1 MQNAA
6 QFYSELD
13 EMFANHAGADAIES
27 YLLRKLAET
36 QVSSEITADAK
47 TRQEITADAK
57 SQQEAAK
64 VAVTDETKL
73 AAASTAATKTS
84 AANAETNPL
93 QLSIL
98 NELMGFYRSRGEH
111 AKNQPII
118 NRALNLADSMHLA
131 GTEAGTTTLINA
143 ATSLRA
149 AGDYNRAEKIYTQ
162 ALNESAAT
170 LGPKNRKLAALH
182 NNLSMLYSETGR
194 TSEAIEELNQALE
207 ILQNTST
214 DPDHDIDIAATHT
227 NLALA
232 MLQKYSQE
240 RSQNSSQERTQKSDA
255 NTNAVPVSEILETAF
270 NHASTSIRMYVAGNN
285 ENQPHYASAL
295 AGFAQVQ
302 CARGE
307 YAQAA
312 ESYGKAL
319 DLIAEC
325 YGKDSESYA
334 ITAEN
339 LRQTRELAEK
349 VAEESVEVS
358 TELPESP
365 SSQSPSQSSP
375 TPHITT
381 PHITTGMQLAQSYWQ
396 TYGKPLL
403 NQPKFAKYKN
413 RIAAGLVGHG
423 SECYGFDDAISRD
436 HDFGPGFCLWLTD
449 EDYAKIGA
457 DLQNAYDALPRK
469 YAGFDSRNET
479 PRAKSCESSK
489 RVGVFHISKFF
500 ENLTGFPTAPAE
512 NEPHLWLSLS
522 ESTLAAATNGKIF
535 ADPLGE
541 FSKARQSFKLM
552 PDDVRISLIS
562 RRLGMI
568 SQAGQYNFPRMIARK
583 DASAA
588 WLSINEF
595 VRATASLVFLLNNPV
610 TAGYLPYYK
619 WQFAALRKLSNRM
632 ASRLPEVCGKLES
645 VMRLS
650 SAACFGG
657 DGSGGDGFGEGGKGA
672 GIAQKQVTQIIDSIC
687 EDIVRELQYEGLS
700 NCGERFL
707 EWQRPYV
714 EAHIN
719 SRAACLRSL

>member
-1 MQNAA
+1 MENAA

-13 EMFANHAGADAIES
+13 EMFANHASAGAIES
-27 YLLRKLAET
+27 YLLRKLAEA
-36 QVSSEITADAK
+36 QVNFERTAD
-47 TRQEITADAK
+47 
-57 SQQEAAK
+57 
-64 VAVTDETKL
+64 
-73 AAASTAATKTS
+73 
-84 AANAETNPL
+84 AETNPL

-118 NRALNLADSMHLA
+118 NSALNLADYMHLS

-149 AGDYNRAEKIYTQ
+149 AGDYDRATKIYTH
-162 ALNESAAT
+162 ALDESAAT

-194 TSEAIEELNQALE
+194 TSEAIEELNHALE

-227 NLALA
+227 NIALA
-232 MLQKYSQE
+232 MLQECTKKCSQECKKE
-240 RSQNSSQERTQKSDA
+240 RSQNSDA
-255 NTNAVPVSEILETAF
+255 NTSAILAKEILESAF
-270 NHASTSIRMYVAGNN
+270 KHASTSVRMYVAGNN

-312 ESYGKAL
+312 ESYSKAL

-325 YGKDSESYA
+325 YGEDSESYA

-339 LRQTRELAEK
+339 LQQTRELAEK
-349 VAEESVEVS
+349 VTEES
-358 TELPESP
+358 TEIHESAKRESP
-365 SSQSPSQSSP
+365 NRESPSQSSP

-381 PHITTGMQLAQSYWQ
+381 GMQLSQSYWQ

-403 NQPKFAKYKN
+403 DQPKFAEYKN

-489 RVGVFHISKFF
+489 RVGVFRISEFF
-500 ENLTGFPTAPAE
+500 ENLTGFPTAPAA

-583 DASAA
+583 DGAAA

-595 VRATASLVFLLNNPV
+595 VRATASIVFLLNNPV

-632 ASRLPEVCGKLES
+632 ASRLPEVCSKLES
-645 VMRLS
+645 AMRLS

-700 NCGERFL
+700 DCGETFL

>member
-13 EMFANHAGADAIES
+13 EMFANHAGANSIES

-36 QVSSEITADAK
+36 Q
-47 TRQEITADAK
+47 
-57 SQQEAAK
+57 AA
-64 VAVTDETKL
+64 
-73 AAASTAATKTS
+73 S
-84 AANAETNPL
+84 AANEEANPL

-111 AKNQPII
+111 TKNQPII

-149 AGDYNRAEKIYTQ
+149 AGDYNLAEKIYTQ

-170 LGPKNRKLAALH
+170 LGAKNRKLAALH

-194 TSEAIEELNQALE
+194 TSEAIEELNQALD

-214 DPDHDIDIAATHT
+214 DPERDIDIAATHT
-227 NLALA
+227 NIALA
-232 MLQKYSQE
+232 MLQECTKPSE
-240 RSQNSSQERTQKSDA
+240 STNSKSDSL
-255 NTNAVPVSEILETAF
+255 NAAF
-270 NHASTSIRMYVAGNN
+270 EHASTSIRMYIAGNN

-312 ESYGKAL
+312 ESYSKAL

-339 LRQTRELAEK
+339 LRQTRKLAEK
-349 VAEESVEVS
+349 VREESTKICESAKRESASSKSPNSESVS
-358 TELPESP
+358 KP
-365 SSQSPSQSSP
+365 SP
-375 TPHITT
+375 TPQSPTL
-381 PHITTGMQLAQSYWQ
+381 HITTGMQLSQSYWQ

-403 NQPKFAKYKN
+403 DQPKFAKYKN

-423 SECYGFDDAISRD
+423 SECYGFDDEISRD

-449 EDYAKIGA
+449 EDYAEIGA
-457 DLQNAYDALPRK
+457 DLQDAYDALPQE
-469 YAGFDSRNET
+469 YAGFGSRNET
-479 PRAKSCESSK
+479 PRAKSRESSK
-489 RVGVFHISKFF
+489 RVGVFSISEFF
-500 ENLTGFPTAPAE
+500 ENLTGFPTAPTA
-512 NEPHLWLSLS
+512 NEPYLWLSLS

-541 FSKARQSFKLM
+541 FSKTRQSFKLM

-700 NCGERFL
+700 DCGETFL

-719 SRAACLRSL
+719 SHAACLRSL

>member
-13 EMFANHAGADAIES
+13 EMFANHAGAEAIES

-36 QVSSEITADAK
+36 QVNSEVAADAK
-47 TRQEITADAK
+47 A
-57 SQQEAAK
+57 QQETSKNAA
-64 VAVTDETKL
+64 TEET
-73 AAASTAATKTS
+73 ASTTKT
-84 AANAETNPL
+84 AQTNPL

-98 NELMGFYRSRGEH
+98 NEIMGFYRSRGEY

-118 NRALNLADSMHLA
+118 DNALDLAKKMDLA

-149 AGDYNRAEKIYTQ
+149 AGDYDRAEKIYTQ

-170 LGPKNRKLAALH
+170 LGAKNRKLAALH

-207 ILQNTST
+207 ILKNTST

-227 NLALA
+227 NIALA
-232 MLQKYSQE
+232 MLQECSKPSE
-240 RSQNSSQERTQKSDA
+240 STNSKSDSL
-255 NTNAVPVSEILETAF
+255 NAAF
-270 NHASTSIRMYVAGNN
+270 EHASTSVRMYIAGNN

-312 ESYGKAL
+312 ESYSKAL

-339 LRQTRELAEK
+339 LRQTRKLAEK
-349 VAEESVEVS
+349 VTEESTKICES
-358 TELPESP
+358 AKRELPTP
-365 SSQSPSQSSP
+365 QSP
-375 TPHITT
+375 T

-403 NQPKFAKYKN
+403 DQPKFARYKN

-423 SECYGFDDAISRD
+423 SECYGFDDEISRD

-457 DLQNAYDALPRK
+457 DLQNAYDALPKK
-469 YAGFDSRNET
+469 YAGFSSRNET

-489 RVGVFHISKFF
+489 RVGVFSISEFF
-500 ENLTGFPTAPAE
+500 ENITGFPTAPAA

-700 NCGERFL
+700 DCGETFL

-719 SRAACLRSL
+719 SSAACLRSL

>member
-1 MQNAA
+1 MEDAA
-6 QFYSELD
+6 QFYNELD
-13 EMFANHAGADAIES
+13 EMFANHASADTIET

-36 QVSSEITADAK
+36 QVNSGIA
-47 TRQEITADAK
+47 Q
-57 SQQEAAK
+57 
-64 VAVTDETKL
+64 
-73 AAASTAATKTS
+73 
-84 AANAETNPL
+84 TNPL

-118 NRALNLADSMHLA
+118 NRALNLANKMQLA

-149 AGDYNRAEKIYTQ
+149 AGDYARAEKIYTQ
-162 ALNESAAT
+162 ALNESATT
-170 LGPKNRKLAALH
+170 LGAKNRKLAALH

-194 TSEAIEELNQALE
+194 THDAIEELNQALE

-214 DPDHDIDIAATHT
+214 DPERDIDIAATHT

-232 MLQKYSQE
+232 ILQECTKKCSKERTKE
-240 RSQNSSQERTQKSDA
+240 RSHPNTSPNSKFATLDS
-255 NTNAVPVSEILETAF
+255 AF
-270 NHASTSIRMYVAGNN
+270 EHASISVRMYIAGNN

-307 YAQAA
+307 YAQAE
-312 ESYGKAL
+312 ESYSKAL
-319 DLIAEC
+319 DLIARC

-339 LRQTRELAEK
+339 LQQTRKLAEK
-349 VAEESVEVS
+349 VTEESIEIQES
-358 TELPESP
+358 ATQQTE
-365 SSQSPSQSSP
+365 SQ
-375 TPHITT
+375 HTT
-381 PHITTGMQLAQSYWQ
+381 TQNAANNNAATQNIKTGMQLAQSYWQ
-396 TYGKPLL
+396 TYGKALL
-403 NQPKFAKYKN
+403 DQPKFAKYKD

-423 SECYGFDDAISRD
+423 SECYGFDDEISRD

-449 EDYAKIGA
+449 EDYAEIGA
-457 DLQNAYDALPRK
+457 DLQNAYDALPRR
-469 YAGFDSRNET
+469 YAGFGSRKET
-479 PRAKSCESSK
+479 PRAKSCEISK
-489 RVGVFHISKFF
+489 RVGVFHISEFF
-500 ENLTGFPTAPAE
+500 ENLTSFPTAPSQ

-595 VRATASLVFLLNNPV
+595 ERATASLVFLLNNPV

-632 ASRLPEVCGKLES
+632 ASRLPEVCSKLES
-645 VMRLS
+645 IMQLS

-672 GIAQKQVTQIIDSIC
+672 GLAQKQVSQIIDSIC

-700 NCGERFL
+700 DCDKTFL

>member
-27 YLLRKLAET
+27 YLLRKLAEA
-36 QVSSEITADAK
+36 Q
-47 TRQEITADAK
+47 
-57 SQQEAAK
+57 
-64 VAVTDETKL
+64 
-73 AAASTAATKTS
+73 AAAETS
-84 AANAETNPL
+84 AANEEANSL

-111 AKNQPII
+111 AKNQTII
-118 NRALNLADSMHLA
+118 NRALNLANEMHLA

-149 AGDYNRAEKIYTQ
+149 AGSYDRAEEIYSQ
-162 ALNESAAT
+162 AIKESSKT
-170 LGPKNRKLAALH
+170 LKPNDRKLAALH

-227 NLALA
+227 NIALA
-232 MLQKYSQE
+232 MLQRCSHPNT
-240 RSQNSSQERTQKSDA
+240 STNSKSA
-255 NTNAVPVSEILETAF
+255 TLESAF
-270 NHASTSIRMYVAGNN
+270 KHASTSVRMYVTGNN

-312 ESYGKAL
+312 ESYSKAL
-319 DLIAEC
+319 DLIAKC

-339 LRQTRELAEK
+339 LQQTRKLAEK
-349 VAEESVEVS
+349 VTEESTKICESAKRESASSKSPNSESVS
-358 TELPESP
+358 KP
-365 SSQSPSQSSP
+365 SP
-375 TPHITT
+375 TPQSPTL
-381 PHITTGMQLAQSYWQ
+381 HITTGMQLAQSYWQ

-403 NQPKFAKYKN
+403 DQPKFARYKN

-423 SECYGFDDAISRD
+423 SECYGFDDEISRD

-449 EDYAKIGA
+449 EDYAEIGE
-457 DLQNAYDALPRK
+457 DLQDAYDALPKK

-479 PRAKSCESSK
+479 PRAKSRESSK
-489 RVGVFHISKFF
+489 RVGVFSISEFF
-500 ENLTGFPTAPAE
+500 ENLTGFPTAPTA

-619 WQFAALRKLSNRM
+619 WQFAALRKLSKRM

-700 NCGERFL
+700 DCGETFL

-719 SRAACLRSL
+719 SRAARLRSL

>member
-36 QVSSEITADAK
+36 QVNSE
-47 TRQEITADAK
+47 
-57 SQQEAAK
+57 
-64 VAVTDETKL
+64 V
-73 AAASTAATKTS
+73 
-84 AANAETNPL
+84 AANAKAQQETAKNAATEETASTTKTAQTNPL

-98 NELMGFYRSRGEH
+98 NEIIGFYRSRGEH

-118 NRALNLADSMHLA
+118 NRALNLADSMRLA
-131 GTEAGTTTLINA
+131 GSEAGTTTLINA

-149 AGDYNRAEKIYTQ
+149 AGDYDRAEKIYTQ

-170 LGPKNRKLAALH
+170 LGAKNRKLAALH

-214 DPDHDIDIAATHT
+214 DPDRDIDIAATHT
-227 NLALA
+227 NIALA
-232 MLQKYSQE
+232 MLQECTKPSE
-240 RSQNSSQERTQKSDA
+240 STNSKSDSL
-255 NTNAVPVSEILETAF
+255 NAAF
-270 NHASTSIRMYVAGNN
+270 KHASTSVRMYIAGNN

-312 ESYGKAL
+312 ESYSKAL

-339 LRQTRELAEK
+339 LRHTRKLAEK
-349 VAEESVEVS
+349 VTEES
-358 TELPESP
+358 TEIRESAKRESV
-365 SSQSPSQSSP
+365 SSQSPNSESVSKPSQNRESP
-375 TPHITT
+375 TPHIK
-381 PHITTGMQLAQSYWQ
+381 TGMQLAQSYWQ

-403 NQPKFAKYKN
+403 DQPKFAKYNN

-423 SECYGFDDAISRD
+423 SECYGFDDEISRD

-449 EDYAKIGA
+449 EDYAEIGA
-457 DLQNAYDALPRK
+457 DLQNAYDALPQE
-469 YAGFDSRNET
+469 YAGFGSRNET

-489 RVGVFHISKFF
+489 RVGVFSISEFF
-500 ENLTGFPTAPAE
+500 ENLTGFPTAPAA

-541 FSKARQSFKLM
+541 FSKTRQSFKLM

-700 NCGERFL
+700 DCGETFL

>member
-1 MQNAA
+1 MEDAA
-6 QFYSELD
+6 QFYNELD
-13 EMFANHAGADAIES
+13 EMFANHASADAIET
-27 YLLRKLAET
+27 YLLRKLT
-36 QVSSEITADAK
+36 
-47 TRQEITADAK
+47 
-57 SQQEAAK
+57 EA
-64 VAVTDETKL
+64 
-73 AAASTAATKTS
+73 
-84 AANAETNPL
+84 NPL

-111 AKNQPII
+111 TKNQPII
-118 NRALNLADSMHLA
+118 NRALNLANKMQLA

-149 AGDYNRAEKIYTQ
+149 AGSYDRAEKIYTQ
-162 ALNESAAT
+162 ALNESTET
-170 LGPKNRKLAALH
+170 LGTKNRKLAALH

-194 TSEAIEELNQALE
+194 THDAIEELNQALE

-214 DPDHDIDIAATHT
+214 DPECDIDIAATHT
-227 NLALA
+227 NLALS
-232 MLQKYSQE
+232 MLQECTKEHTKECSHPNT
-240 RSQNSSQERTQKSDA
+240 STNSKSA
-255 NTNAVPVSEILETAF
+255 TLESAF
-270 NHASTSIRMYVAGNN
+270 EHASTSVRMYIAGNN

-307 YAQAA
+307 YAQAE
-312 ESYGKAL
+312 ESYSKAL
-319 DLIAEC
+319 DLIARC

-334 ITAEN
+334 ITTEN

-349 VAEESVEVS
+349 VTKKS
-358 TELPESP
+358 TKIQGSAN
-365 SSQSPSQSSP
+365 QD
-375 TPHITT
+375 ITEQHST
-381 PHITTGMQLAQSYWQ
+381 NSHAANQNAATQNAANHNIKTGMQLAQSYWQ
-396 TYGKPLL
+396 TYGKTLL
-403 NQPKFAKYKN
+403 DQPKFAKYKN

-423 SECYGFDDAISRD
+423 SECYGFDDEISRD
-436 HDFGPGFCLWLTD
+436 HDFGPGFCLWLTN
-449 EDYAKIGA
+449 EDYAEIGA
-457 DLQNAYDALPRK
+457 DLQTAYDALPRK

-489 RVGVFHISKFF
+489 RVGVFRISEFF
-500 ENLTGFPTAPAE
+500 ENLTGFPTAPSQ

-522 ESTLAAATNGKIF
+522 ESTLATATNGKIF

-595 VRATASLVFLLNNPV
+595 VHATASLVFLLNNPV

-619 WQFAALRKLSNRM
+619 WQFAALRKLCNRM
-632 ASRLPEVCGKLES
+632 ASRLPEVCSKLES
-645 VMRLS
+645 IMRLS
-650 SAACFGG
+650 SASCFGG
-657 DGSGGDGFGEGGKGA
+657 DGSGGDSFGEGGKGA

-687 EDIVRELQYEGLS
+687 KDIVRELQYEGLS
-700 NCGERFL
+700 DCDETFL

>member
-1 MQNAA
+1 MENAA
-6 QFYSELD
+6 ELYSELD
-13 EMFANHAGADAIES
+13 KMFANHASANAIES
-27 YLLRKLAET
+27 YLMQKLAET
-36 QVSSEITADAK
+36 QRNSN
-47 TRQEITADAK
+47 
-57 SQQEAAK
+57 
-64 VAVTDETKL
+64 L
-73 AAASTAATKTS
+73 
-84 AANAETNPL
+84 NNPL

-111 AKNQPII
+111 TKNKPII
-118 NRALNLADSMHLA
+118 DNALDLAKKMHLA

-149 AGDYNRAEKIYTQ
+149 AGIYNRAAEIYSQ
-162 ALNESAAT
+162 AIKESSKT
-170 LGPKNRKLAALH
+170 LKPNDRKLAALH
-182 NNLSMLYSETGR
+182 NNLSMLYSETGN

-227 NLALA
+227 NIALA

-240 RSQNSSQERTQKSDA
+240 RTQNSSQNFSQNCSQNCSQKSDA
-255 NTNAVPVSEILETAF
+255 NTSAILAKEILESAF
-270 NHASTSIRMYVAGNN
+270 KHASTSIRMYVAGNN

-307 YAQAA
+307 YTQAA
-312 ESYGKAL
+312 ESYSKAL

-325 YGKDSESYA
+325 YGKDSESYV

-339 LRQTRELAEK
+339 LRQTRKLAEK
-349 VAEESVEVS
+349 VTASGVANAIQYDSEKSQATDEQQ
-358 TELPESP
+358 PESNKTIKSIKTVKTENNP
-365 SSQSPSQSSP
+365 K
-375 TPHITT
+375 IK
-381 PHITTGMQLAQSYWQ
+381 TGIQLAQSYWQ

-403 NQPKFAKYKN
+403 DQPKFAEYKN

-423 SECYGFDDAISRD
+423 SECYGFDDEISRD

-449 EDYAKIGA
+449 EDYAEIGA

-489 RVGVFHISKFF
+489 RVGVFRISEFF
-500 ENLTGFPTAPAE
+500 ENLTGFPTAPAA

-632 ASRLPEVCGKLES
+632 ASRLPEVCSKLES
-645 VMRLS
+645 IMRLS

-672 GIAQKQVTQIIDSIC
+672 GIAQKQVAQIIDSIC

-700 NCGERFL
+700 DCSETFL

>member
-27 YLLRKLAET
+27 YLLQKLAET
-36 QVSSEITADAK
+36 QE
-47 TRQEITADAK
+47 
-57 SQQEAAK
+57 
-64 VAVTDETKL
+64 
-73 AAASTAATKTS
+73 
-84 AANAETNPL
+84 ANAQAL
-93 QLSIL
+93 QLSVL

-118 NRALNLADSMHLA
+118 NRALNLADSMRIA

-149 AGDYNRAEKIYTQ
+149 AGDYDRAEKIYTQ

-170 LGPKNRKLAALH
+170 LGAKNRKLAALH

-214 DPDHDIDIAATHT
+214 DPDRDIDIAATHT
-227 NLALA
+227 NIALA
-232 MLQKYSQE
+232 MLQECAKPSE
-240 RSQNSSQERTQKSDA
+240 STNSKSDSL
-255 NTNAVPVSEILETAF
+255 NAAF
-270 NHASTSIRMYVAGNN
+270 KHASTSVRMYIAGNN

-312 ESYGKAL
+312 ESYSKAL

-339 LRQTRELAEK
+339 LRQTRKLAEK
-349 VAEESVEVS
+349 VTEESIEIHES
-358 TELPESP
+358 AKRELPTP
-365 SSQSPSQSSP
+365 QSP
-375 TPHITT
+375 T

-403 NQPKFAKYKN
+403 DQPKFTRYKN

-423 SECYGFDDAISRD
+423 SECYGFDDEISRD

-449 EDYAKIGA
+449 EDYAEIGA
-457 DLQNAYDALPRK
+457 DLQDAYDALPRK
-469 YAGFDSRNET
+469 YAGFESRNET

-489 RVGVFHISKFF
+489 RVGVFRISEFF
-500 ENLTGFPTAPAE
+500 ENLTGFPTAPAA

-632 ASRLPEVCGKLES
+632 ASRLPEACGKLES
-645 VMRLS
+645 LMRLS

-700 NCGERFL
+700 DCGETFL

-719 SRAACLRSL
+719 SRASCLRSL

>member
-27 YLLRKLAET
+27 YLLRKLAEA
-36 QVSSEITADAK
+36 Q
-47 TRQEITADAK
+47 
-57 SQQEAAK
+57 
-64 VAVTDETKL
+64 
-73 AAASTAATKTS
+73 AAAETS
-84 AANAETNPL
+84 AANEEANSL

-118 NRALNLADSMHLA
+118 DNALDLAKKMNLAGS
-131 GTEAGTTTLINA
+131 EAGTTTLINA

-149 AGDYNRAEKIYTQ
+149 AGDYDRAEKIYTQ

-170 LGPKNRKLAALH
+170 LGAKNRKLAALH
-182 NNLSMLYSETGR
+182 NNLSMLYSETGN

-227 NLALA
+227 NIALA
-232 MLQKYSQE
+232 MLQECTKPSE
-240 RSQNSSQERTQKSDA
+240 STNSKSDSL
-255 NTNAVPVSEILETAF
+255 NAAF
-270 NHASTSIRMYVAGNN
+270 KHASTSVRMYVAGNN

-312 ESYGKAL
+312 ESYSKAL

-339 LRQTRELAEK
+339 LRQTRKLAEK
-349 VAEESVEVS
+349 VTEESTEVFTEAPTEIRES
-358 TELPESP
+358 AKRELPTP
-365 SSQSPSQSSP
+365 QSP
-375 TPHITT
+375 T

-403 NQPKFAKYKN
+403 DQPKFARYKN

-423 SECYGFDDAISRD
+423 SECYGFDDEISRD

-449 EDYAKIGA
+449 EDYAEIGA
-457 DLQNAYDALPRK
+457 DLQDAYDALPQK

-489 RVGVFHISKFF
+489 RVGVFHISEFF
-500 ENLTGFPTAPAE
+500 ENITGFPTAPAA

-672 GIAQKQVTQIIDSIC
+672 GIAQKKVKQIIDSIC

-700 NCGERFL
+700 DCGETFL

>member
-1 MQNAA
+1 MENAA
-6 QFYSELD
+6 QFYNELD
-13 EMFANHAGADAIES
+13 EMFANHAGADAIET
-27 YLLRKLAET
+27 YLLRKLAE
-36 QVSSEITADAK
+36 A
-47 TRQEITADAK
+47 
-57 SQQEAAK
+57 
-64 VAVTDETKL
+64 
-73 AAASTAATKTS
+73 
-84 AANAETNPL
+84 NPL
-93 QLSIL
+93 QLSVL

-111 AKNQPII
+111 AKNKPII
-118 NRALNLADSMHLA
+118 DKALDLAKKMDLA

-149 AGDYNRAEKIYTQ
+149 AGSYDRAEKIYTQ
-162 ALNESAAT
+162 ALNESSET
-170 LGPKNRKLAALH
+170 LGAKNRKLAALH

-194 TSEAIEELNQALE
+194 THDAIEELNHALE

-214 DPDHDIDIAATHT
+214 DPERDIDIAATHT

-232 MLQKYSQE
+232 MLQECSKECTQE
-240 RSQNSSQERTQKSDA
+240 RKECTKECSHPNTSTNSKSATLD
-255 NTNAVPVSEILETAF
+255 SAF
-270 NHASTSIRMYVAGNN
+270 EHASTSVRMYVAGNN

-307 YAQAA
+307 YAQAE
-312 ESYGKAL
+312 ESYSKAL
-319 DLIAEC
+319 DLIARC

-339 LRQTRELAEK
+339 LRQARELAEK
-349 VAEESVEVS
+349 ITKES
-358 TELPESP
+358 TEIQESAN
-365 SSQSPSQSSP
+365 QD
-375 TPHITT
+375 ITEQHST
-381 PHITTGMQLAQSYWQ
+381 NSHPANQNAANHNIKTGMQLAQSYWQ

-403 NQPKFAKYKN
+403 DQPKFAKYKN

-423 SECYGFDDAISRD
+423 SECYGFDDEISRD

-449 EDYAKIGA
+449 EDYAEIGA
-457 DLQNAYDALPRK
+457 DLQTAYDALPRK
-469 YAGFDSRNET
+469 YAGFGSRNET
-479 PRAKSCESSK
+479 PRAKSCEGSK
-489 RVGVFHISKFF
+489 RVGVFSISEFF
-500 ENLTGFPTAPAE
+500 ENLTGFPTAPSQ

-595 VRATASLVFLLNNPV
+595 VRATASIVFLLNNPV

-632 ASRLPEVCGKLES
+632 ASRLPEVCSKLES
-645 VMRLS
+645 IMQLS
-650 SAACFGG
+650 SAACF
-657 DGSGGDGFGEGGKGA
+657 GGDGFGEGGKGA
-672 GIAQKQVTQIIDSIC
+672 GLAQKQVSQIIDSIC

-700 NCGERFL
+700 DCDETFL

>member
-1 MQNAA
+1 MENAA

-13 EMFANHAGADAIES
+13 EMFANHASAGAIES
-27 YLLRKLAET
+27 YLLRKLAEA
-36 QVSSEITADAK
+36 QVNFERTADAA
-47 TRQEITADAK
+47 TETTETK
-57 SQQEAAK
+57 SA
-64 VAVTDETKL
+64 DETK
-73 AAASTAATKTS
+73 S
-84 AANAETNPL
+84 NAQTNPL

-98 NELMGFYRSRGEH
+98 NELMGFYRSHGEH

-118 NRALNLADSMHLA
+118 NSALNLADSMHLS

-149 AGDYNRAEKIYTQ
+149 AGDYDRATKIYTH
-162 ALNESAAT
+162 ALDESAAT

-227 NLALA
+227 NIALA
-232 MLQKYSQE
+232 MLQECSKECS
-240 RSQNSSQERTQKSDA
+240 QKSDA
-255 NTNAVPVSEILETAF
+255 NTSAILVKEILESAF
-270 NHASTSIRMYVAGNN
+270 EHASTSVRMYVAGNN

-312 ESYGKAL
+312 ESYSKAL

-325 YGKDSESYA
+325 YGEDSESYA

-349 VAEESVEVS
+349 VTEES
-358 TELPESP
+358 TEIHESAKRESP
-365 SSQSPSQSSP
+365 NRESPSQSSP

-381 PHITTGMQLAQSYWQ
+381 GMQLSQSYWQ

-403 NQPKFAKYKN
+403 DQPKFAEYKN

-479 PRAKSCESSK
+479 PRAKACESSK
-489 RVGVFHISKFF
+489 RVGVFRISEFF
-500 ENLTGFPTAPAE
+500 ENLTGFPTAPAA

-632 ASRLPEVCGKLES
+632 ASRLPEVCSKLES
-645 VMRLS
+645 AMQLS

-700 NCGERFL
+700 DCGETFL

>member
-1 MQNAA
+1 MEDAA
-6 QFYSELD
+6 QFYNELD
-13 EMFANHAGADAIES
+13 EMFANHASADAIET
-27 YLLRKLAET
+27 YLLRKLT
-36 QVSSEITADAK
+36 
-47 TRQEITADAK
+47 
-57 SQQEAAK
+57 EA
-64 VAVTDETKL
+64 
-73 AAASTAATKTS
+73 
-84 AANAETNPL
+84 NPL

-111 AKNQPII
+111 TKNQPII
-118 NRALNLADSMHLA
+118 NRALNLANKMQLA

-149 AGDYNRAEKIYTQ
+149 AGSYDRAEKIYTQ
-162 ALNESAAT
+162 ALNESTET
-170 LGPKNRKLAALH
+170 LGTKNRKLAALH

-194 TSEAIEELNQALE
+194 THDAIEELNQALE

-214 DPDHDIDIAATHT
+214 DPECDIDIAATHT
-227 NLALA
+227 NLALS
-232 MLQKYSQE
+232 MLQECTKEHTKECSHPNT
-240 RSQNSSQERTQKSDA
+240 STNSKSA
-255 NTNAVPVSEILETAF
+255 TLESAF
-270 NHASTSIRMYVAGNN
+270 EHASTSVRMYIAGNN

-307 YAQAA
+307 YAQAE
-312 ESYGKAL
+312 ESYSKAL
-319 DLIAEC
+319 DLIARC

-339 LRQTRELAEK
+339 LRQTRKLAEK
-349 VAEESVEVS
+349 VTEESIEIQ
-358 TELPESP
+358 ES
-365 SSQSPSQSSP
+365 SSQQ
-375 TPHITT
+375 TENQHAATQNEANHNIK
-381 PHITTGMQLAQSYWQ
+381 TGMQLAQSYWQ
-396 TYGKPLL
+396 TYGKTLL
-403 NQPKFAKYKN
+403 DQPKFAKYKN

-423 SECYGFDDAISRD
+423 SECYGFDDEISRD

-449 EDYAKIGA
+449 DDYAEIGA
-457 DLQNAYDALPRK
+457 DLQNAYNALPQK
-469 YAGFDSRNET
+469 YAGFESRNET

-489 RVGVFHISKFF
+489 RVGIFRISEFF
-500 ENLTGFPTAPAE
+500 ENITGFPTAPAA

-522 ESTLAAATNGKIF
+522 DSTLAAATNGKIF

-552 PDDVRISLIS
+552 PNDVRISLIS

-672 GIAQKQVTQIIDSIC
+672 GIAQKQVTQIIDNIC

-700 NCGERFL
+700 DCGETFL

>member
-1 MQNAA
+1 MEDAA
-6 QFYSELD
+6 QFYNELD
-13 EMFANHAGADAIES
+13 EMFANHASADAIET
-27 YLLRKLAET
+27 YLLRKLT
-36 QVSSEITADAK
+36 
-47 TRQEITADAK
+47 
-57 SQQEAAK
+57 EA
-64 VAVTDETKL
+64 
-73 AAASTAATKTS
+73 
-84 AANAETNPL
+84 NPL

-111 AKNQPII
+111 TKNQPII
-118 NRALNLADSMHLA
+118 NRALNLANKMQLA

-149 AGDYNRAEKIYTQ
+149 AGSYDRAEKIYTQ
-162 ALNESAAT
+162 ALNESAET
-170 LGPKNRKLAALH
+170 LGTKNRKLAALH

-194 TSEAIEELNQALE
+194 THDAIEELNQALE

-214 DPDHDIDIAATHT
+214 DPERDIDIAATHT
-227 NLALA
+227 NLALS
-232 MLQKYSQE
+232 MLQECTKEHTKECSKE
-240 RSQNSSQERTQKSDA
+240 CSHPNTSTNSKSA
-255 NTNAVPVSEILETAF
+255 TLESAF
-270 NHASTSIRMYVAGNN
+270 EHASTSVRMYIAGNN

-302 CARGE
+302 YARGE
-307 YAQAA
+307 YAQAE
-312 ESYGKAL
+312 ESYSKAL
-319 DLIAEC
+319 DLIARC

-339 LRQTRELAEK
+339 LRQTRKLAEK
-349 VAEESVEVS
+349 VTKISEKVSAKLSTKIQES
-358 TELPESP
+358 
-365 SSQSPSQSSP
+365 SSQQ
-375 TPHITT
+375 TENQHAATQNEANNNIK
-381 PHITTGMQLAQSYWQ
+381 TGMQLAQSYWQ

-403 NQPKFAKYKN
+403 DQPKFARYKN

-423 SECYGFDDAISRD
+423 SECYGFDDEISRD

-449 EDYAKIGA
+449 EDYAEIGA
-457 DLQNAYDALPRK
+457 DLQNAYNALPQK
-469 YAGFDSRNET
+469 YAGFESRNET
-479 PRAKSCESSK
+479 QRAKSCESSK
-489 RVGVFHISKFF
+489 RVGIFRISEFF
-500 ENLTGFPTAPAE
+500 ENITGFPTAPAA

-552 PDDVRISLIS
+552 PNDVRISLIS

-632 ASRLPEVCGKLES
+632 ASRLPEVCSKLES

-672 GIAQKQVTQIIDSIC
+672 GLAQKQVTQIIDSIC
-687 EDIVRELQYEGLS
+687 EDIVRELQYQGLS
-700 NCGERFL
+700 DCSETFL

-714 EAHIN
+714 EAHIH
-719 SRAACLRSL
+719 SRAACLKSL

>member
-1 MQNAA
+1 MENAA

-13 EMFANHAGADAIES
+13 EMFANHASADTIET
-27 YLLRKLAET
+27 YLLRKLAEAQT
-36 QVSSEITADAK
+36 
-47 TRQEITADAK
+47 
-57 SQQEAAK
+57 
-64 VAVTDETKL
+64 
-73 AAASTAATKTS
+73 
-84 AANAETNPL
+84 ANAVNEEANPL

-118 NRALNLADSMHLA
+118 DKALDLAKKMDLA

-149 AGDYNRAEKIYTQ
+149 AGDYDRAEKIYTQ
-162 ALNESAAT
+162 ALNESAET
-170 LGPKNRKLAALH
+170 LGAKNRKLAALH

-194 TSEAIEELNQALE
+194 THDAIEELNQALE

-214 DPDHDIDIAATHT
+214 DPERDIDIAATHT

-232 MLQKYSQE
+232 MLQECSQE
-240 RSQNSSQERTQKSDA
+240 CTHPNTSTNSKSA
-255 NTNAVPVSEILETAF
+255 TLESAF
-270 NHASTSIRMYVAGNN
+270 EHASISIRMYVAGNN

-307 YAQAA
+307 YAQAE
-312 ESYGKAL
+312 ESYSKAL
-319 DLIAEC
+319 DLITRC

-349 VAEESVEVS
+349 VTKES
-358 TELPESP
+358 TEIQESAN
-365 SSQSPSQSSP
+365 QD
-375 TPHITT
+375 ITEQHST
-381 PHITTGMQLAQSYWQ
+381 NSHAANQNAANQNAATQNAANQNAANQNIKTGMQLAQSYWQ

-403 NQPKFAKYKN
+403 DQPKFAKYKN

-423 SECYGFDDAISRD
+423 SECYGFDDEISRD

-449 EDYAKIGA
+449 EDYAEIGA
-457 DLQNAYDALPRK
+457 DLQAAYDALPRK
-469 YAGFDSRNET
+469 YAGFGSRNET

-489 RVGVFHISKFF
+489 RVGVFSISEFF
-500 ENLTGFPTAPAE
+500 ENLTGFPTAPSQ

-552 PDDVRISLIS
+552 PDDVQISLIS
-562 RRLGMI
+562 RRLGMMA
-568 SQAGQYNFPRMIARK
+568 QAGQYNVPRMLARK

-632 ASRLPEVCGKLES
+632 ASRLPEVCSKLES
-645 VMRLS
+645 IMRLS

-672 GIAQKQVTQIIDSIC
+672 GLAQKQVSQIIDSIC
-687 EDIVRELQYEGLS
+687 EDIVRALQYEGLS
-700 NCGERFL
+700 DCDETFL

-719 SRAACLRSL
+719 SRATCLRSL

>member
-27 YLLRKLAET
+27 YLLRKLAE
-36 QVSSEITADAK
+36 A
-47 TRQEITADAK
+47 R
-57 SQQEAAK
+57 
-64 VAVTDETKL
+64 
-73 AAASTAATKTS
+73 AAAETS
-84 AANAETNPL
+84 AANEEANPL

-149 AGDYNRAEKIYTQ
+149 AGSYERAAEIYSQ
-162 ALNESAAT
+162 AIKESSKT
-170 LGPKNRKLAALH
+170 LKPNDRKLAALH
-182 NNLSMLYSETGR
+182 NNLSMLYSETGS
-194 TSEAIEELNQALE
+194 TSEAIDELNQALE

-227 NLALA
+227 NIALA
-232 MLQKYSQE
+232 MLQRCSHPNT
-240 RSQNSSQERTQKSDA
+240 STNSKSA
-255 NTNAVPVSEILETAF
+255 TLESAF
-270 NHASTSIRMYVAGNN
+270 NHASTSVRMYVTGNN

-312 ESYGKAL
+312 ESYSKAL
-319 DLIAEC
+319 DLIAKC

-339 LRQTRELAEK
+339 LQQTRKLAEK
-349 VAEESVEVS
+349 VTASGAANAIQYDSEKSQATDEQQ
-358 TELPESP
+358 PESNKTIKSIKTVKTENNP
-365 SSQSPSQSSP
+365 K
-375 TPHITT
+375 IK
-381 PHITTGMQLAQSYWQ
+381 TGMQLSQSYWQ

-403 NQPKFAKYKN
+403 DQQKFAKYKN

-423 SECYGFDDAISRD
+423 SECYGFDDEISRD

-449 EDYAKIGA
+449 EDYAEIGS
-457 DLQNAYDALPRK
+457 DLQDAYDALPRK
-469 YAGFDSRNET
+469 YAGFGSRNET
-479 PRAKSCESSK
+479 PRAKSRESSK
-489 RVGVFHISKFF
+489 RVGVFSISEFF
-500 ENLTGFPTAPAE
+500 ENLTGFPTAPAA

-541 FSKARQSFKLM
+541 FSKTRQSFKLM

-588 WLSINEF
+588 WLSIDEF
-595 VRATASLVFLLNNPV
+595 VRATASIVFLLNNPV

-619 WQFAALRKLSNRM
+619 WQFEALRKLSNRM

-672 GIAQKQVTQIIDSIC
+672 GIAQKQVKQIIDSIC

-700 NCGERFL
+700 DCGETFL

>member
-1 MQNAA
+1 MEDAA
-6 QFYSELD
+6 QFYNELD
-13 EMFANHAGADAIES
+13 EMFANHASADAIET

-36 QVSSEITADAK
+36 QVNSEVAADAK
-47 TRQEITADAK
+47 A
-57 SQQEAAK
+57 QQETAENAA
-64 VAVTDETKL
+64 TEET
-73 AAASTAATKTS
+73 ASTTKT
-84 AANAETNPL
+84 AQTNPL

-118 NRALNLADSMHLA
+118 DKALDLAKKMDLA

-149 AGDYNRAEKIYTQ
+149 AGSYDRAEKIYTQ
-162 ALNESAAT
+162 ALNESAET
-170 LGPKNRKLAALH
+170 LGAKNRKLAALH

-194 TSEAIEELNQALE
+194 THDAIEELNQALE

-214 DPDHDIDIAATHT
+214 DPERDIDIAATHT

-232 MLQKYSQE
+232 MLQECSHPNT
-240 RSQNSSQERTQKSDA
+240 STNSKSA
-255 NTNAVPVSEILETAF
+255 TLESAF
-270 NHASTSIRMYVAGNN
+270 EHASISVRMYVAGNN

-307 YAQAA
+307 YAQA
-312 ESYGKAL
+312 EKSYSKAL
-319 DLIAEC
+319 DLIARC

-349 VAEESVEVS
+349 VTKESTKIKESANQDITEQHS
-358 TELPESP
+358 TNSHAAN
-365 SSQSPSQSSP
+365 QNAAN
-375 TPHITT
+375 HNIK
-381 PHITTGMQLAQSYWQ
+381 TGMQLAQSYWQ

-403 NQPKFAKYKN
+403 DQPKFAKYKN

-423 SECYGFDDAISRD
+423 SECYGFDDEISRD

-449 EDYAKIGA
+449 EDYAEIGA

-469 YAGFDSRNET
+469 YAGFGSRKET
-479 PRAKSCESSK
+479 PRAKSCEISK
-489 RVGVFHISKFF
+489 RVGVFRISEFF
-500 ENLTGFPTAPAE
+500 ENLTGFPTAPSQ

-632 ASRLPEVCGKLES
+632 ASRLPEVCSKLES

-672 GIAQKQVTQIIDSIC
+672 GLAQKQVTQIIDSIC
-687 EDIVRELQYEGLS
+687 EDIVRELQYQGLS
-700 NCGERFL
+700 DCDETFL

-714 EAHIN
+714 EAHIH
-719 SRAACLRSL
+719 SSAACLRSL

>member
-1 MQNAA
+1 MENAA
-6 QFYSELD
+6 QFYNELD
-13 EMFANHAGADAIES
+13 EMFANHAGADAIET
-27 YLLRKLAET
+27 YLLRKLAE
-36 QVSSEITADAK
+36 A
-47 TRQEITADAK
+47 
-57 SQQEAAK
+57 
-64 VAVTDETKL
+64 
-73 AAASTAATKTS
+73 
-84 AANAETNPL
+84 NPL
-93 QLSIL
+93 QLSVL

-111 AKNQPII
+111 AKNKPII
-118 NRALNLADSMHLA
+118 DKALDLAKKMDLA

-149 AGDYNRAEKIYTQ
+149 AGSYDRAEKIYTQ
-162 ALNESAAT
+162 ALNESSET
-170 LGPKNRKLAALH
+170 LGAKNRKLAALH

-194 TSEAIEELNQALE
+194 THDAIEELNHALE

-214 DPDHDIDIAATHT
+214 DPERDIDIAATHT

-232 MLQKYSQE
+232 MLQECSKECTQERKECSQE
-240 RSQNSSQERTQKSDA
+240 CSHPNTSTNSKSATLD
-255 NTNAVPVSEILETAF
+255 SAF
-270 NHASTSIRMYVAGNN
+270 EHASTSVRMYVAGNN

-307 YAQAA
+307 YAQAE
-312 ESYGKAL
+312 ESYSKAL
-319 DLIAEC
+319 DLIARC

-339 LRQTRELAEK
+339 LRQARELAEK
-349 VAEESVEVS
+349 VTKES
-358 TELPESP
+358 TEIQESAN
-365 SSQSPSQSSP
+365 QD
-375 TPHITT
+375 ITEQHST
-381 PHITTGMQLAQSYWQ
+381 NSHSANQNAANHNIKTGMQLAQSYWQ

-403 NQPKFAKYKN
+403 DQPKFAKYKN

-423 SECYGFDDAISRD
+423 SECYGFDDEISRD

-449 EDYAKIGA
+449 EDYAEIGA
-457 DLQNAYDALPRK
+457 DLQTAYDALPRK
-469 YAGFDSRNET
+469 YAGFGSRNET

-489 RVGVFHISKFF
+489 RVGVFSISEFF
-500 ENLTGFPTAPAE
+500 ENLTGFPTAPSQ

-541 FSKARQSFKLM
+541 FSKARQNFKLM

-562 RRLGMI
+562 RRLGMMA
-568 SQAGQYNFPRMIARK
+568 QAGQYNFPRMIARK

-595 VRATASLVFLLNNPV
+595 VRATASIVFLLNNPV

-632 ASRLPEVCGKLES
+632 ASRLPEVRSKLES
-645 VMRLS
+645 IMRLS
-650 SAACFGG
+650 SASCF
-657 DGSGGDGFGEGGKGA
+657 GGDGFGEGGKGA
-672 GIAQKQVTQIIDSIC
+672 GLAQKQVSQIIDSIC

-700 NCGERFL
+700 DCDETFL

>member
-1 MQNAA
+1 MENAA
-6 QFYSELD
+6 QFYNELD
-13 EMFANHAGADAIES
+13 EMFANHAGADAIET
-27 YLLRKLAET
+27 YLLRKLAE
-36 QVSSEITADAK
+36 A
-47 TRQEITADAK
+47 
-57 SQQEAAK
+57 
-64 VAVTDETKL
+64 
-73 AAASTAATKTS
+73 
-84 AANAETNPL
+84 NPL
-93 QLSIL
+93 QLSVL
-98 NELMGFYRSRGEH
+98 NELMGFYRSRGEY
-111 AKNQPII
+111 AKNKPII
-118 NRALNLADSMHLA
+118 DKALDLAKKMDLA

-149 AGDYNRAEKIYTQ
+149 AGSYDRAEKIYTQ
-162 ALNESAAT
+162 ALNESTET
-170 LGPKNRKLAALH
+170 LGAKNRKLAALH

-194 TSEAIEELNQALE
+194 THDAIEELNHALE

-214 DPDHDIDIAATHT
+214 DPERDIDIAATHT

-232 MLQKYSQE
+232 MLQECSQE
-240 RSQNSSQERTQKSDA
+240 CSHPNTSTNSKSATLD
-255 NTNAVPVSEILETAF
+255 SAF
-270 NHASTSIRMYVAGNN
+270 EHASTSVRMYVAGNN

-307 YAQAA
+307 YAQAE
-312 ESYGKAL
+312 ESYSKAL
-319 DLIAEC
+319 DLIARC

-349 VAEESVEVS
+349 VTKKS
-358 TELPESP
+358 TKIQGSAN
-365 SSQSPSQSSP
+365 QD
-375 TPHITT
+375 ITEQHST
-381 PHITTGMQLAQSYWQ
+381 NSHAANQNAANQNAANHNIKTGMQLAQSYWQ

-403 NQPKFAKYKN
+403 DQPKFAKYKN

-423 SECYGFDDAISRD
+423 SECYGFDDEISRD
-436 HDFGPGFCLWLTD
+436 HDFGPGFCLWLTN
-449 EDYAKIGA
+449 EDYAEIGA
-457 DLQNAYDALPRK
+457 DLQTAYDALPRK
-469 YAGFDSRNET
+469 YAGFGSRNET
-479 PRAKSCESSK
+479 PRAKSCEGSK
-489 RVGVFHISKFF
+489 RVGVFSISEFF
-500 ENLTGFPTAPAE
+500 ENLTGFPTAPSQ

-595 VRATASLVFLLNNPV
+595 VRATASIVFLLNNPV

-632 ASRLPEVCGKLES
+632 ASRLPEVCSKLES
-645 VMRLS
+645 IMQLS
-650 SAACFGG
+650 SAACF
-657 DGSGGDGFGEGGKGA
+657 GGDGFGEGGKGA
-672 GIAQKQVTQIIDSIC
+672 GLAQKQVSQIIDSIC

-700 NCGERFL
+700 DCDETFL

>member
-1 MQNAA
+1 MEDAA
-6 QFYSELD
+6 QFYNELD
-13 EMFANHAGADAIES
+13 EMFANHASADAIET
-27 YLLRKLAET
+27 YLLRKLT
-36 QVSSEITADAK
+36 
-47 TRQEITADAK
+47 
-57 SQQEAAK
+57 EA
-64 VAVTDETKL
+64 
-73 AAASTAATKTS
+73 
-84 AANAETNPL
+84 NPL

-111 AKNQPII
+111 TKNQPII
-118 NRALNLADSMHLA
+118 NRALNLANKMQLA

-149 AGDYNRAEKIYTQ
+149 AGDYDRAEKIYTQ
-162 ALNESAAT
+162 ALNESAMT
-170 LGPKNRKLAALH
+170 LGAKNRKLAALH

-194 TSEAIEELNQALE
+194 THDAIEELNQALE

-214 DPDHDIDIAATHT
+214 DPERDIDIAATHT

-232 MLQKYSQE
+232 MLQECTKECSHPNT
-240 RSQNSSQERTQKSDA
+240 STNSKSA
-255 NTNAVPVSEILETAF
+255 TLESAF
-270 NHASTSIRMYVAGNN
+270 EHASTSVRMYIAGNN

-307 YAQAA
+307 YAQAE
-312 ESYGKAL
+312 ESYSKAL
-319 DLIAEC
+319 DLIARC

-349 VAEESVEVS
+349 VTKKS
-358 TELPESP
+358 TKIQGSAN
-365 SSQSPSQSSP
+365 QD
-375 TPHITT
+375 ITEQHST
-381 PHITTGMQLAQSYWQ
+381 NSHAANQNAANHNAANHNIKTGMQLAQSYWQ
-396 TYGKPLL
+396 TYGKTLL
-403 NQPKFAKYKN
+403 DQPKFAKYKN

-423 SECYGFDDAISRD
+423 SECYGFDDEISRD
-436 HDFGPGFCLWLTD
+436 HDFGPGFCLWLTN
-449 EDYAKIGA
+449 EDYAEIGA
-457 DLQNAYDALPRK
+457 DLQTAYDALPRK

-489 RVGVFHISKFF
+489 RVGVFRISEFF
-500 ENLTGFPTAPAE
+500 ENLTGFPTAPSQ

-522 ESTLAAATNGKIF
+522 ESTLATATNGKIF

-632 ASRLPEVCGKLES
+632 ASRLPEVCSKLES

-672 GIAQKQVTQIIDSIC
+672 GLAQKQVTQIIDSIC
-687 EDIVRELQYEGLS
+687 EDIVRELQYQGLS
-700 NCGERFL
+700 DCSETFL

-714 EAHIN
+714 EAHIH

>member
-1 MQNAA
+1 MENAA

-13 EMFANHAGADAIES
+13 EMFANHASADAIES
-27 YLLRKLAET
+27 YLLQKLAET
-36 QVSSEITADAK
+36 Q
-47 TRQEITADAK
+47 
-57 SQQEAAK
+57 
-64 VAVTDETKL
+64 
-73 AAASTAATKTS
+73 
-84 AANAETNPL
+84 AANAQAL
-93 QLSIL
+93 QLSVL

-149 AGDYNRAEKIYTQ
+149 AGDYDRAEKIYTQ
-162 ALNESAAT
+162 ALDESAAT

-194 TSEAIEELNQALE
+194 TSEAIEELNHALE

-214 DPDHDIDIAATHT
+214 DPDCDIDIAATHT
-227 NLALA
+227 NIALA
-232 MLQKYSQE
+232 MLQECSKECKKECSKE
-240 RSQNSSQERTQKSDA
+240 CPQKSDA
-255 NTNAVPVSEILETAF
+255 NTSAILAKEILESAF
-270 NHASTSIRMYVAGNN
+270 EHASTSVRMYVAGNN

-312 ESYGKAL
+312 ESYSKAL

-325 YGKDSESYA
+325 YGEDSESYA

-339 LRQTRELAEK
+339 LQQTRELAEK
-349 VAEESVEVS
+349 VTKESTEVS
-358 TELPESP
+358 TEIHESAKRESP
-365 SSQSPSQSSP
+365 SQPSPN
-375 TPHITT
+375 TPHITN
-381 PHITTGMQLAQSYWQ
+381 GMQLSQSYWQ

-403 NQPKFAKYKN
+403 NQPKFAEYKN

-423 SECYGFDDAISRD
+423 SECYGFDDEISRD

-449 EDYAKIGA
+449 EDYAEIGA
-457 DLQNAYDALPRK
+457 DLQDAYDALPRK
-469 YAGFDSRNET
+469 YAGFGSRNET

-489 RVGVFHISKFF
+489 RIGVFRISEFF
-500 ENLTGFPTAPAE
+500 ENLTGFPTAPAA

-535 ADPLGE
+535 ADPLGK

-588 WLSINEF
+588 LLSINEF

-632 ASRLPEVCGKLES
+632 ASRLPEVCSKLEA

-657 DGSGGDGFGEGGKGA
+657 NGFGEGGKGDS
-672 GIAQKQVTQIIDSIC
+672 IAQKQVTQIIDSIC

-700 NCGERFL
+700 DCGETFL

>member
-1 MQNAA
+1 MEDAA
-6 QFYSELD
+6 QFYNELD
-13 EMFANHAGADAIES
+13 EMFANHASADAIET
-27 YLLRKLAET
+27 YLLRKLT
-36 QVSSEITADAK
+36 
-47 TRQEITADAK
+47 
-57 SQQEAAK
+57 EA
-64 VAVTDETKL
+64 
-73 AAASTAATKTS
+73 
-84 AANAETNPL
+84 NPL

-111 AKNQPII
+111 TKNQPII
-118 NRALNLADSMHLA
+118 NRALNLANKMQLA

-149 AGDYNRAEKIYTQ
+149 AGDYDRAEKIYTQ
-162 ALNESAAT
+162 ALNESAMT
-170 LGPKNRKLAALH
+170 LGAKNRKLAALH

-194 TSEAIEELNQALE
+194 THDAIEELNQALE

-214 DPDHDIDIAATHT
+214 DPERDIDIAATHT

-232 MLQKYSQE
+232 MLQECTKECSHPNT
-240 RSQNSSQERTQKSDA
+240 STNSKSA
-255 NTNAVPVSEILETAF
+255 TLESAF
-270 NHASTSIRMYVAGNN
+270 EHASTSVRMYIAGNN

-307 YAQAA
+307 YAQAE
-312 ESYGKAL
+312 ESYSKAL
-319 DLIAEC
+319 DLIARC
-325 YGKDSESYA
+325 YGKDSESYV
-334 ITAEN
+334 ITTEN
-339 LRQTRELAEK
+339 LQQTRKLAEK
-349 VAEESVEVS
+349 VTASGAANAIQYDSEKSQATDEQQ
-358 TELPESP
+358 PESNKTIKSIKTVKTENNP
-365 SSQSPSQSSP
+365 K
-375 TPHITT
+375 IK
-381 PHITTGMQLAQSYWQ
+381 TGMQLAQSYWQ

-403 NQPKFAKYKN
+403 DQPKFAKYKN

-423 SECYGFDDAISRD
+423 SECYGFDDEISRD

-449 EDYAKIGA
+449 EDYAEIGE
-457 DLQNAYDALPRK
+457 DLQDAYDALPRK

-479 PRAKSCESSK
+479 PRAKSRESSK
-489 RVGVFHISKFF
+489 RVGVFSISEFF
-500 ENLTGFPTAPAE
+500 ENLTGFPTAPTA

-522 ESTLAAATNGKIF
+522 ESTLASATNGKIF

-541 FSKARQSFKLM
+541 FSKTRQSFKLM
-552 PDDVRISLIS
+552 PDEVRISLIS

-700 NCGERFL
+700 DCGETFL